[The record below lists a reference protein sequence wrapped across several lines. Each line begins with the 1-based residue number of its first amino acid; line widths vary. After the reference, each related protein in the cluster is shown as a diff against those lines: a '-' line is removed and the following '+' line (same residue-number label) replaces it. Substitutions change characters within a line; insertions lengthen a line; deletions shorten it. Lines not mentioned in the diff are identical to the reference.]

1 MSDREDNIE
10 NDMEAMNMDTDRDKI
25 RRLDEERRRK
35 REETI
40 RRARK
45 HGEEGEQEQN
55 RILPMVISQDKRHR
69 VF

>member
-40 RRARK
+40 AVHAK
-45 HGEEGEQEQN
+45 HAKKADRNKTEYC
-55 RILPMVISQDKRHR
+55 LW
-69 VF
+69 